1 VTAVMADTDILS
13 TFGKIGRLDL
23 LQRLFDK
30 VHMAPAVSRELSR
43 AAQMGFIWV
52 ASVQPVAIMLPLT
65 VDESREVER
74 LTNLYPQLGSG
85 EIESFVLAQTHHLTC
100 LTNDRQAKT
109 VAQALGLSYLDL
121 EEILRALKTRTVL
134 TTTALTALIA
144 QIEEYDRTHIKAKA
158 QIVSD

>member
-1 VTAVMADTDILS
+1 MTAVIADTDILS

-85 EIESFVLAQTHHLTC
+85 EIESFVLAQTHHF
-100 LTNDRQAKT
+100 
-109 VAQALGLSYLDL
+109 DL
-121 EEILRALKTRTVL
+121 PH
-134 TTTALTALIA
+134 
-144 QIEEYDRTHIKAKA
+144 Q
-158 QIVSD
+158 